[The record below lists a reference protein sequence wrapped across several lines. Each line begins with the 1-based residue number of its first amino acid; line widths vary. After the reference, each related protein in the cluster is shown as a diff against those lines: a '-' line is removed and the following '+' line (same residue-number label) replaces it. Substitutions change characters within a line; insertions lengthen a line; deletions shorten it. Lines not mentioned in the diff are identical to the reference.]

1 MFVNTHRTLHVKTV
15 DVVQGRRYY
24 AVVIKHD
31 TVEEEMFNNYSSTH
45 TFEEEIATCYDKVAV
60 DLLVRGASSL
70 GWGVYDVDREL
81 WLCGTMDQL
90 APKWEA

>member
-1 MFVNTHRTLHVKTV
+1 MFVNTHRTLHVKSV
-15 DVVQGRRYY
+15 KPNGYY

-31 TVEEEMFNNYSSTH
+31 

-70 GWGVYDVDREL
+70 GWGVYDADRKL
-81 WLCGTMDQL
+81 WLCGTMEQL
-90 APKWEA
+90 APRWEVQQ

>member
-1 MFVNTHRTLHVKTV
+1 MFVNTPHRTLHVKTV
-15 DVVQGRRYY
+15 GGIRGCRYY

-31 TVEEEMFNNYSSTH
+31 

-90 APKWEA
+90 APRWEA

>member
-1 MFVNTHRTLHVKTV
+1 MFMNTHRTLHVKTV
-15 DVVQGRRYY
+15 KDPRHAPGNGYY

-31 TVEEEMFNNYSSTH
+31 

-90 APKWEA
+90 APRWEA